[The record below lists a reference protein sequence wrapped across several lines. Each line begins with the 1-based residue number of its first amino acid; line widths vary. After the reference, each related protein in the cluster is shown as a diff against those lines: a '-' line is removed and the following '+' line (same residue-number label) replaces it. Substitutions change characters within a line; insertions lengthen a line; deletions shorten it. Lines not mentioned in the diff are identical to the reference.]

1 MKITTLFCSLVCSLL
16 VFAQKPTLDFNAYD
30 TWKRLEKEQ
39 ISSNGKIITY
49 ELTVLQG
56 NPILHIFFSANAK
69 HDSILRGNNALIAS
83 DESFVAWKM
92 SPDYDSLRKQ
102 ELNKVDK
109 KKWDKDSLYI
119 WHMAQDSTYKF
130 AKLKQVQ
137 QAENAPVLAFLQEV
151 SPKKVEKVAPKKIE
165 KW

>member
-16 VFAQKPTLDFNAYD
+16 VFAQKPALDFKAYD

-83 DESFVAWKM
+83 DESFIAWKM

-119 WHMAQDSTYKF
+119 WHLAQDSTYKF
-130 AKLKQVQ
+130 AKLKQV
-137 QAENAPVLAFLQEV
+137 
-151 SPKKVEKVAPKKIE
+151 
-165 KW
+165 